1 MKRIAAIL
9 VGLCLLGTQVWAA
22 KVGLGVGVSSR
33 SIHPQFPIENQDESM
48 QTNLG
53 FKIKTREEVFSTLFS
68 GGVDLVGNIDYDG
81 EGSSQNLLISNL
93 LQRSFPEM
101 GVEMENYLQ
110 IAGEENAGLEELSTK
125 LRLSRIL
132 TPAVEGS
139 VIGGYNYNHLD
150 RSHFLMGLGLST
162 EAMSCTI
169 DVDLWASENPTLV
182 GKISKEVNVYRFT
195 LGALTNANTQN
206 SKVWLE
212 FKMSVNDL
220 SDISRY

>member
-1 MKRIAAIL
+1 MKRIAAVL
-9 VGLCLLGTQVWAA
+9 VGLFLLGAQVWAA
-22 KVGLGVGVSSR
+22 QVGVGVGAISR
-33 SIHPQFPIENQDESM
+33 STHPQFPIEDQDESM
-48 QTNLG
+48 QTSFGLQV
-53 FKIKTREEVFSTLFS
+53 REEAFSTLFS

-93 LQRSFPEM
+93 LQRNFTEM

-162 EAMSCTI
+162 EAISCTI

-182 GKISKEVNVYRFT
+182 GRISKEINVYRFT
-195 LGALTNANTQN
+195 LGALANTTTQD

-212 FKMSVNDL
+212 FKMSIDDL
-220 SDISRY
+220 SDTSRY